1 MKKTVKIVTIVLVI
15 MLIILISFFGIFK
28 QNLNSMKNIIP
39 DYKLGTE
46 FEGTRNFKFVV
57 DTTESEE
64 TVYYDSEGNV
74 VENVDENTDTSAY
87 TSEKKVVK
95 ANEDD
100 VLTKENYE
108 KTKKIMQ
115 ERLKKLKVS
124 EYDIRLN
131 NEDGSILVSI
141 PQNDDTDTI
150 YNVVG
155 SVGKLEIVDK
165 DTDEV
170 LMDNSQLKKAE
181 VVYNTT
187 STGTTVYLQL
197 NFNKEGKDK
206 LREISNIYVSKEVP
220 KESSTDT
227 TDTTESTDTTT
238 TETETKISYVK
249 VNFDGSTL
257 ITTYFG
263 EQMNDGVL
271 QIPISQELT
280 STETIAK
287 FIDSTNVIATMLNT
301 GKLPIS
307 YTLENDNFIKSD
319 ITADTKNIAICAFE
333 IVTAVLAVYMIIK
346 YGKKGIL
353 AAIIHIGYIALLLLG
368 LRYTNV
374 IITISGLTAFVMI
387 TLVNYAFLFTLL
399 KKMKEAKGSS
409 EVFGITLKDLII
421 KIIPIIIVSV
431 LFTVMSNAQVAS
443 FGMILFWGILIMLVY
458 NLVFTRTIYRIK
470 E

>member
-57 DTTESEE
+57 DTTESEK

>member
-57 DTTESEE
+57 DTTESEK

-155 SVGKLEIVDK
+155 SAGKLEIVDK

-287 FIDSTNVIATMLNT
+287 FIDSTNVIASMLNT

-399 KKMKEAKGSS
+399 KKMKEAKDSPD
-409 EVFGITLKDLII
+409 VFGITLKDLII
-421 KIIPIIIVSV
+421 KIVPIIIVSV

>member
-165 DTDEV
+165 DTEEV

-197 NFNKEGKDK
+197 NFNKEGKEK

-220 KESSTDT
+220 K
-227 TDTTESTDTTT
+227 ESTDTTT

-353 AAIIHIGYIALLLLG
+353 AVIIHIGYIALLLLG

>member
-197 NFNKEGKDK
+197 NFNKEGKEK

>member
-155 SVGKLEIVDK
+155 SAGKLEIVDK

-197 NFNKEGKDK
+197 NFNKEGKEK

-227 TDTTESTDTTT
+227 TSTTESTDTTT

-353 AAIIHIGYIALLLLG
+353 SAIIHIGYIALLLLG

>member
-155 SVGKLEIVDK
+155 SAGKLEIVDK

-197 NFNKEGKDK
+197 NFNKEGKEK

-227 TDTTESTDTTT
+227 TSTTESTDTTT

-287 FIDSTNVIATMLNT
+287 FIDSTNVIASMLNT

-307 YTLENDNFIKSD
+307 YTLENDNFIKSA

>member
-39 DYKLGTE
+39 DYKLSTE

-57 DTTESEE
+57 DTTENEE

-165 DTDEV
+165 DTEEV

-181 VVYNTT
+181 VLYNTT

-197 NFNKEGKDK
+197 NFNKEGKEK

-227 TDTTESTDTTT
+227 TNTEESTDTTT
-238 TETETKISYVK
+238 AETETKISYVK

-280 STETIAK
+280 STETLSK

-374 IITISGLTAFVMI
+374 IITISGLIAFVMI

-399 KKMKEAKGSS
+399 KKMKEAKDSS
-409 EVFGITLKDLII
+409 EIFSVTLKDLII

-431 LFTVMSNAQVAS
+431 LFTVISNAQVAS

-458 NLVFTRTIYRIK
+458 NLVFTRTIYKIK

>member
-95 ANEDD
+95 ANEDN

-220 KESSTDT
+220 KESSSDT
-227 TDTTESTDTTT
+227 TSTTESTDTTT

-421 KIIPIIIVSV
+421 KIVPIIIVSV

>member
-57 DTTESEE
+57 DTTESEK

-155 SVGKLEIVDK
+155 SAGKLEIVDK

-287 FIDSTNVIATMLNT
+287 FIDSTNVIASMLNT

-353 AAIIHIGYIALLLLG
+353 AAIIHFGYIALLLLG

-399 KKMKEAKGSS
+399 KKMKETKDSPD
-409 EVFGITLKDLII
+409 VFGITLKDLII
-421 KIIPIIIVSV
+421 KIVPIIIVSV